1 MTRFFTAVKDVLK
14 GKPFKLRSPK
24 WDNVRDDFVEKHPTC
39 AACGGKKKLQVH
51 HIEPFH
57 LKPEK
62 ELDVNNL
69 IVLCEDKKRCHL
81 KIGHH
86 GSWKDFNPNVIEDAA
101 NALKSTKK
109 NK

>member
-1 MTRFFTAVKDVLK
+1 MKRILTAVKDLLK
-14 GKPFKLRSPK
+14 GKPLKLRSPK
-24 WDNVRDDFVEKHPTC
+24 WDDVRDDFVEKHPSC

-57 LKPEK
+57 LKPER
-62 ELDVNNL
+62 ELDVENL
-69 IVLCEDKKRCHL
+69 IVLCEDKTRCHL

-86 GSWKDFNPNVIEDAA
+86 GSWRKINPNVIKDAA
-101 NALKSTKK
+101 SALKIAKK